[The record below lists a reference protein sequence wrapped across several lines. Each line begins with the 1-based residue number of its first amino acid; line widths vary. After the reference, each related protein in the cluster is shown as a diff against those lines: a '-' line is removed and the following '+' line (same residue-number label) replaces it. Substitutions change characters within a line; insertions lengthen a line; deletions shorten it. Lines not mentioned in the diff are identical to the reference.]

1 MQFLDYRSKDF
12 VKISMKILSF
22 CMDILEVLYCLNC
35 VYWLDVYGKEK
46 KGHNCFAFV
55 CTDTIHT
62 VHNTLH
68 KKVFTE
74 LHACM
79 FVYQY

>member
-22 CMDILEVLYCLNC
+22 CMDILEVLYCLNRGLLVRC
-35 VYWLDVYGKEK
+35 FMVKKK
-46 KGHNCFAFV
+46 KGHNCFASV

-68 KKVFTE
+68 KKVFTDK
-74 LHACM
+74 
-79 FVYQY
+79 

>member
-1 MQFLDYRSKDF
+1 MQFLVYRSKDF

-22 CMDILEVLYCLNC
+22 CMDILEVLYCLIKSRL
-35 VYWLDVYGKEK
+35 LDRCFMVKK

-68 KKVFTE
+68 KKVFTDK
-74 LHACM
+74 
-79 FVYQY
+79 